1 MRHCYLFGFDF
12 GSWIGFAVFE
22 SLYRLLLSL
31 ALARLLLAY
40 LRRGRRVSRL
50 RTRPF
55 WTSFECLLE
64 DSKLIPQFK
73 RFKRMVLLAIGAT
86 IGTL

>member
-1 MRHCYLFGFDF
+1 MRHCYLFGF
-12 GSWIGFAVFE
+12 GSGSLIGFAVFE

-31 ALARLLLAY
+31 ALARLLLLAY

-55 WTSFECLLE
+55 CSSSEYLFEGLKFPPE
-64 DSKLIPQFK
+64 Y
-73 RFKRMVLLAIGAT
+73 
-86 IGTL
+86 